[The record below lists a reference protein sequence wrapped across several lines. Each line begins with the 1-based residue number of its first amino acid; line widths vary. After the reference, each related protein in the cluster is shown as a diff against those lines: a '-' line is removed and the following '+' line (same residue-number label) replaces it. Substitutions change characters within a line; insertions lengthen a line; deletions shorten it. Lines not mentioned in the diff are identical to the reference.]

1 MYKIR
6 YFSATN
12 NSKYYAYSLYE
23 EMKKEIDDVSYEFID
38 INGEEFKDDVL
49 ILFFPILF
57 QRMPISLNTF
67 ISNSKFENTLIY
79 VYAGSFDKLGMALID
94 LKNALKE
101 KDATLASFKMIKV
114 PNNNIIKLWGKA
126 TGEFS
131 ASIILDKGR
140 NEVLKDIEKI
150 KNKEKDDVNKIKI
163 KYRKNKYT
171 KISYKK
177 YEEEIAKLGDHFM
190 INSECIRCRMCQMD
204 CVRENIDLIDGI
216 ITFKDKCEG
225 CLACINNCPYGAIE
239 YEDITR
245 GRRRYKNPKEINE

>member
-23 EMKKEIDDVSYEFID
+23 KLNKEVDDVSYEFID
-38 INGEEFKDDVL
+38 VSGEAFKNDVL

-57 QRMPISLNTF
+57 QRMPISINNF
-67 ISNSKFENTLIY
+67 INNSQFENTLIY
-79 VYAGSFDKLGMALID
+79 VYAGSFDKLNMALID
-94 LKNALKE
+94 LKAVLKE
-101 KDATLASFKMIKV
+101 KDAIIASFKVVKV
-114 PNNNIIKLWGKA
+114 PNNNIIKMWAKP
-126 TGEFS
+126 TGEFN
-131 ASIILDKGR
+131 ASRILNKGR
-140 NEVLKDIEKI
+140 KEILKDIDKI
-150 KNKEKDDVNKIKI
+150 KNKEIDDVNNLKI

-190 INSECIRCRMCQMD
+190 INSECIKCRQCQMD
-204 CVRENIDLIDGI
+204 CIRENIDYIDGI
-216 ITFKDKCEG
+216 IIFKNKCEG

-245 GRRRYKNPKEINE
+245 GRRRYKNPKEIND